1 MTNLQNYFAH
11 LSEFLGNRASRRNVV
26 IVLLL
31 LLAVGALVATYSLL
45 FHAFMAREGREHS
58 WFTGVY
64 WTLTVMSTLGFG
76 DITFSST
83 AGRMFSMVVLLS
95 GTVFVLILLPFT
107 VIQFIY
113 LPWMET
119 QSAFRTPRKL
129 SSDVKGH
136 VLLTH
141 YDPVSSSLITK
152 LGQHHYDHVLLVADA
167 SEASRLSDL
176 GMNVVT
182 GYLDDAATYRN
193 VNVDSA
199 AMVVMTGSDVTNANL
214 SFIVRQVSSNVSLV
228 GTATE
233 PASVDILE
241 FAGVDKILQLNEMMG
256 TSLARH
262 ARMSAVPAS
271 VIGEFDELA
280 IAEANLAGTTLVGKT
295 LQEIGLRRTLGLSI
309 AGVWER
315 GRFEPALPGSTMDS
329 ETILVLAG
337 SRLQIEEFNQLY
349 RTHASGDSPIV
360 IIGGGRV
367 GRATAKA
374 LGEIGAHTCI
384 VEKVGERLKD
394 GGNYIQGDAA
404 EREVLEKA
412 GIQNAPSVVITTH
425 DDELNLYLTMYC
437 RSLCPDIQIVSR
449 SALER
454 NAKKMHEAG
463 ADFVLSFASMGAN
476 AILSNLERSAT
487 VMVDEGLEVFK
498 VKVPSSL
505 VGKSISGSSIRRQ
518 SGCTVIAVG
527 DDSALKTNPEPT
539 APFPAGGEMVLIGS
553 VESERTFLERFGTA

>member
-1 MTNLQNYFAH
+1 M
-11 LSEFLGNRASRRNVV
+11 
-26 IVLLL
+26 
-31 LLAVGALVATYSLL
+31 YSTL
-45 FHAFMAREGREHS
+45 FHAFMEREGREYS

-64 WTLTVMSTLGFG
+64 WALTVMSTLGFG
-76 DITFSST
+76 DITFTST

-95 GTVFVLILLPFT
+95 GTVFILILLPFT

-113 LPWMET
+113 LPWIET

-152 LGQHHYDHVLLVADA
+152 LDQHHYDHVLLVADA
-167 SEASRLSDL
+167 SEASRLADL

-182 GYLDDAATYRN
+182 GYLDAAATYRN
-193 VNVDSA
+193 VNVASA

-214 SFIVRQVSSNVSLV
+214 SFVVRQVSSTVSLV

-241 FAGVDKILQLNEMMG
+241 FAGVDKVLQLNEMMG
-256 TSLARH
+256 TSLAKH
-262 ARMSAVPAS
+262 ARMSAAPAS

-280 IAEANLAGTTLVGKT
+280 IAEVNLAGTTLVGKT
-295 LQEIGLRRTLGLSI
+295 LQEIGLRRNLGLSI

-315 GRFEPALPGSTMDS
+315 GRFEAALPSSTMDR

-337 SRLQIEEFNQLY
+337 SRLQIEEFNRLY
-349 RTHASGDSPIV
+349 RSHSTADSPIV
-360 IIGGGRV
+360 VLGGGRV

-374 LGEIGAHTCI
+374 LREIGVRSNI
-384 VEKVGERLKD
+384 VEKAGEHSKEA
-394 GGNYIQGDAA
+394 GNFIRGDAS
-404 EREVLEKA
+404 ELEVLEKA
-412 GIQNAPSVVITTH
+412 GIRDAPSVVITTH
-425 DDELNLYLTMYC
+425 DDDVNLYLTMYC
-437 RSLCPDIQIVSR
+437 RSLCPEIHIVSR
-449 SALER
+449 SVLER

-463 ADFVLSFASMGAN
+463 ADFVLSYASMGAN
-476 AILSNLERSAT
+476 AILSSLERTAT
-487 VMVDEGLEVFK
+487 VLVDEGLEVFK
-498 VKVPSSL
+498 VKVPPSL

-518 SGCTVIAVG
+518 SGCTVIAVS
-527 DDSALKTNPEPT
+527 DDNGLKTNPEPS
-539 APFPAGGEMVLIGS
+539 APFPPGGEMVLIGS
-553 VESERTFLERFGTA
+553 VESERAFLERFGTA

>member
-1 MTNLQNYFAH
+1 
-11 LSEFLGNRASRRNVV
+11 
-26 IVLLL
+26 
-31 LLAVGALVATYSLL
+31 
-45 FHAFMAREGREHS
+45 
-58 WFTGVY
+58 
-64 WTLTVMSTLGFG
+64 
-76 DITFSST
+76 
-83 AGRMFSMVVLLS
+83 
-95 GTVFVLILLPFT
+95 
-107 VIQFIY
+107 
-113 LPWMET
+113 
-119 QSAFRTPRKL
+119 
-129 SSDVKGH
+129 
-136 VLLTH
+136 
-141 YDPVSSSLITK
+141 
-152 LGQHHYDHVLLVADA
+152 
-167 SEASRLSDL
+167 
-176 GMNVVT
+176 
-182 GYLDDAATYRN
+182 
-193 VNVDSA
+193 
-199 AMVVMTGSDVTNANL
+199 MTGSDVTNANL

-454 NAKKMHEAG
+454 NAKKMHEARG
-463 ADFVLSFASMGAN
+463 FRVIVRVDGGQRD
-476 AILSNLERSAT
+476 LEQPRKKRYRH
-487 VMVDEGLEVFK
+487 G
-498 VKVPSSL
+498 
-505 VGKSISGSSIRRQ
+505 R
-518 SGCTVIAVG
+518 
-527 DDSALKTNPEPT
+527 
-539 APFPAGGEMVLIGS
+539 
-553 VESERTFLERFGTA
+553 

>member
-1 MTNLQNYFAH
+1 MTNLQNFLAH
-11 LSEFLGNRASRRNVV
+11 LSEFHGNRASRRNVV
-26 IVLLL
+26 ILLLL
-31 LLAVGALVATYSLL
+31 LLAVGALVAIYSLL

-76 DITFSST
+76 DITFTST
-83 AGRMFSMVVLLS
+83 AGRMFSMAVLLS
-95 GTVFVLILLPFT
+95 GTVFILILLPFT

-113 LPWMET
+113 LPWIET

-129 SSDVKGH
+129 PSDVKGH

-214 SFIVRQVSSNVSLV
+214 SFIVRQVSSTVSLV

-295 LQEIGLRRTLGLSI
+295 LQEIGLRRNLGLSI

-315 GRFEPALPGSTMDS
+315 GRFEPALPSSTMDRD
-329 ETILVLAG
+329 TILVLAG
-337 SRLQIEEFNQLY
+337 SRHQIEEFNRLY
-349 RTHASGDSPIV
+349 RTHDSADSPIV
-360 IIGGGRV
+360 VLGGGRV

-374 LGEIGAHTCI
+374 LTEIRVQSCI
-384 VEKVGERLKD
+384 VEKVGERLKEES
-394 GGNYIQGDAA
+394 NYIHGDAA
-404 EREVLEKA
+404 ERAVLEKA
-412 GIQNAPSVVITTH
+412 GIHNAPSVVITTH
-425 DDELNLYLTMYC
+425 DDDVNLYLTMYC
-437 RSLCPDIQIVSR
+437 RSLPY
-449 SALER
+449 
-454 NAKKMHEAG
+454 
-463 ADFVLSFASMGAN
+463 
-476 AILSNLERSAT
+476 
-487 VMVDEGLEVFK
+487 
-498 VKVPSSL
+498 VPIYGETSPHPSL
-505 VGKSISGSSIRRQ
+505 V
-518 SGCTVIAVG
+518 
-527 DDSALKTNPEPT
+527 
-539 APFPAGGEMVLIGS
+539 
-553 VESERTFLERFGTA
+553 